1 MTMRERSAIES
12 VLIEGVEKL
21 KAGVAMLDAIRSSGR
36 CSHDPRFLRSEH
48 LESDIRHLSTLI
60 NVITEKALEYPGIGD
75 VTDLLWIARDL
86 AEKITT
92 NSQDVC
98 SSQNIVRLAS

>member
-1 MTMRERSAIES
+1 M
-12 VLIEGVEKL
+12 
-21 KAGVAMLDAIRSSGR
+21 
-36 CSHDPRFLRSEH
+36 
-48 LESDIRHLSTLI
+48 STLI